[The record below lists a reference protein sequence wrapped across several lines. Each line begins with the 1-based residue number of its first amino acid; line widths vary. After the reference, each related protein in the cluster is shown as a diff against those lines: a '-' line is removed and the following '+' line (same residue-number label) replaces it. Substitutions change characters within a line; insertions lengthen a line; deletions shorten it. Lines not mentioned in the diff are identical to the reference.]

1 MKKFLKREPVKRG
14 IRTFIQAVAG
24 YIVVNVVTLDFSS
37 NNAVKGFIIAAIA
50 AGIAAA
56 MNIKKTDESGEND
69 DN

>member
-1 MKKFLKREPVKRG
+1 MKEFLKREPVKRAL
-14 IRTFIQAVAG
+14 RTFVQAVAG

-56 MNIKKTDESGEND
+56 MNIKKTGEN
-69 DN
+69 NGN

>member
-1 MKKFLKREPVKRG
+1 MKLLSKEPVKRAL
-14 IRTFIQAVAG
+14 RTFVQAVAG

-37 NNAVKGFIIAAIA
+37 NNAVKGFITAAIA

>member
-14 IRTFIQAVAG
+14 LRTFIQAVAG

>member
-1 MKKFLKREPVKRG
+1 MKEFLKREPVKRAL
-14 IRTFIQAVAG
+14 RTFVQAVAG

-56 MNIKKTDESGEND
+56 MNINGGSND